1 MSERKEH
8 SIDGASWREIQPFSS
23 WKWSRPKIGEDD
35 IDPDLPLNW
44 PGGGCRVNYDS
55 RNERT
60 TMLVVAIGARLLAIA
75 ALSRQKRATV

>member
-44 PGGGCRVNYDS
+44 P
-55 RNERT
+55 